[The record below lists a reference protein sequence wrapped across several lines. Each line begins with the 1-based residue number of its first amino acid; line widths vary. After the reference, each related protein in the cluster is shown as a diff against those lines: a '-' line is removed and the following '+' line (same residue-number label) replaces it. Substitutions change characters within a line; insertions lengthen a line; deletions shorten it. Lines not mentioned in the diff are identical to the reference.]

1 MVQSSPSVLT
11 ELLGRWRAG
20 DETAFD
26 ALAPLIYG
34 ELRRIARRYLRYER
48 PDHTLQSTA
57 LVHEAYIRLM
67 KQGTHDFQNR
77 AHFFAISA
85 QLMRQILVEY
95 ARHKKALKRDG
106 GPSVTIENGILVPE
120 IKEVDLI
127 ALDDALEALR
137 QLDPR
142 QSRIVELKFFGGLS
156 GEEISIVLG
165 ISTATVKREWAT
177 ARVWLRHEIRRAL
190 KYDT

>member
-48 PDHTLQSTA
+48 PNHSLQSTA

-67 KQGTHDFQNR
+67 RQGTHDFQNR

-95 ARHKKALKRDG
+95 ARHRKALKRDG
-106 GPSVTIENGILVPE
+106 GPSVTIDNGVLVPE
-120 IKEVDLI
+120 IKEVGLI
-127 ALDDALEALR
+127 ALDDAMEILR

-142 QSRIVELKFFGGLS
+142 QSRIVELKFFGGLTS
-156 GEEISIVLG
+156 EEISVVLG

-177 ARVWLRHEIRRAL
+177 ARVWLRHEMRRAL

>member
-20 DETAFD
+20 DQAAFD

-34 ELRRIARRYLRYER
+34 ELRRIAHHYLRYER

-95 ARHKKALKRDG
+95 ARHRKAIKRDG
-106 GPSVTIENGILVPE
+106 GPSVSVDKGVLVPE
-120 IKEVDLI
+120 IKDLDLVT
-127 ALDDALEALR
+127 LDDALKALA
-137 QLDPR
+137 QLDQR
-142 QSRIVELKFFGGLS
+142 QCRIVELKFFGGLS
-156 GEEISIVLG
+156 TEEVSIVLG

-177 ARVWLRHEIRRAL
+177 ARVWLRHEMQKA
-190 KYDT
+190 

>member
-1 MVQSSPSVLT
+1 VVQSSPTVLT
-11 ELLGRWRAG
+11 DLLGRWKTG
-20 DETAFD
+20 DQAAFD
-26 ALAPLIYG
+26 TLVPLIYS
-34 ELRRIARRYLRYER
+34 ELRRIAHRYLRHER

-67 KQGTHDFQNR
+67 KQSTHDFQNR
-77 AHFFAISA
+77 AHFLAISA

-95 ARHKKALKRDG
+95 ARHRKAMKRDA
-106 GPSVTIENGILVPE
+106 SLLVTLDNGVLVPE
-120 IKEVDLI
+120 IKDVDLV
-127 ALDDALEALR
+127 ALDDALEALA
-137 QLDPR
+137 QLDIR

-156 GEEISIVLG
+156 TDEVSIVLG

-177 ARVWLRHEIRRAL
+177 ARVWLRHEMRKAL